1 MPHRDHRNG
10 PPAVLNHGMESAGNK
25 SCEQESKQRC
35 NKPPKQQRRTQ
46 NKESGWGEDAI
57 HADYPDSS
65 VAFRGDRRRNHP
77 RQVRLKFD
85 RTEDFSRRGQVT
97 VFPNGHRITL
107 PPTER
112 NLGTAAVNSV

>member
-1 MPHRDHRNG
+1 
-10 PPAVLNHGMESAGNK
+10 MESASDKG
-25 SCEQESKQRC
+25 CEQESKQRC
-35 NKPPKQQRRTQ
+35 NKPPKQQGRTQ

-65 VAFRGDRRRNHP
+65 VAFRGDRQGDHP

-85 RTEDFSRRGQVT
+85 RTDEFSRRGQVT

-107 PPTER
+107 P
-112 NLGTAAVNSV
+112 SD